1 MKFVSKIVGS
11 VLLLSILLAH
21 KFFISTTDIRIKPE
35 EKRVEITIQVFS
47 HDVYV
52 LLENADYNTI
62 NVGTEKESDSI
73 DIFLVN
79 YLSDNFILQ
88 DHRWK
93 YVGKEIGLEYSVFF
107 LEIENFS
114 PSDRVSILNSL
125 FMDLYDE
132 QRNIVN
138 FYNGKTLQSA
148 SMTNNEP
155 VFSFNFQ

>member
-1 MKFVSKIVGS
+1 M
-11 VLLLSILLAH
+11 
-21 KFFISTTDIRIKPE
+21 
-35 EKRVEITIQVFS
+35 
-47 HDVYV
+47 
-52 LLENADYNTI
+52 
-62 NVGTEKESDSI
+62 
-73 DIFLVN
+73 N

-93 YVGKEIGLEYSVFF
+93 YVGKDIGLEYSVFF

>member
-1 MKFVSKIVGS
+1 MLARRL
-11 VLLLSILLAH
+11 VL
-21 KFFISTTDIRIKPE
+21 ST
-35 EKRVEITIQVFS
+35 QFS
-47 HDVYV
+47 
-52 LLENADYNTI
+52 
-62 NVGTEKESDSI
+62 
-73 DIFLVN
+73 
-79 YLSDNFILQ
+79 
-88 DHRWK
+88 
-93 YVGKEIGLEYSVFF
+93 F